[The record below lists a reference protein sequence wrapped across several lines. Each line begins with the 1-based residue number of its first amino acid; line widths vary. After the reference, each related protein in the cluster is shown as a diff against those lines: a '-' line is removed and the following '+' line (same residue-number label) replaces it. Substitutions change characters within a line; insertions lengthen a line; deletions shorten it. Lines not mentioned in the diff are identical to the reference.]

1 MKSMPSHMGE
11 TPKRLISGILI
22 AGAFIFSICYQ
33 GMYMFPLYAFT
44 MLCAVLGI
52 REFYELAEAK
62 IKDKVPKT
70 LGVVSTILLLT
81 LVYLAWQANYYV
93 PGAPLYNEGIKKALN
108 LLKFNYALLGGLT
121 FVFLFSLLKLQLLK
135 NRVEN
140 SLLILAVYAMS
151 VIYLPFTFS
160 HLFLLYGLDNGL
172 FYVWMVTW
180 ATAMADTGGYFMGKA
195 FGRHKVGFAV
205 SPNKTYEGY
214 ILGGVMQNA
223 LVLLFYFVARK
234 YFNVPAYSYLEMSLF
249 GIIIYLASILG
260 DLSESLLK
268 RDAGIKDSGGLIPGH
283 GGVLDLLDAMLITI
297 PAAYYYFYIVQELRR
312 L

>member
-1 MKSMPSHMGE
+1 MGE
-11 TPKRLISGILI
+11 TPKRLMSGLLI

-33 GMYMFPLYAFT
+33 GMYMFPLFAFT
-44 MLCAVLGI
+44 LLCAVLGVI
-52 REFYELAEAK
+52 EFYQLAEAK
-62 IKDKVPKT
+62 IKDKIPKT

-93 PGAPLYNEGIKKALN
+93 PGAALYNEGIKKVLN
-108 LLKFNYALLGGLT
+108 LLKFNYALLGGLI
-121 FVFLFSLLKLQLLK
+121 FVFLFSLLKIQLLK

-140 SLLILAVYAMS
+140 SLIILAVYVMS

-160 HLFLLYGLDNGL
+160 HLFLLYSLNDGL
-172 FYVWMVTW
+172 FYVWMVCW

-195 FGRHKVGFAV
+195 FGRNKVGFAV

-214 ILGGVMQNA
+214 ILGGVMQNG

-234 YFNVPAYSYLEMSLF
+234 YFNVPAYSYLEISLF
-249 GIIIYLASILG
+249 GFIIYLASILG

-297 PAAYYYFYIVQELRR
+297 PAAYYYFYVVQELR
-312 L
+312 LL

>member
-1 MKSMPSHMGE
+1 
-11 TPKRLISGILI
+11 
-22 AGAFIFSICYQ
+22 
-33 GMYMFPLYAFT
+33 MFPLYAFT
-44 MLCAVLGI
+44 MVCAILGI
-52 REFYELAEAK
+52 REFYDMAEAK

-70 LGVVSTILLLT
+70 LGVFSTFLLLT
-81 LVYLAWQANYYV
+81 LVYLAWQANYYE

-140 SLLILAVYAMS
+140 SLLILAVYSMS

-160 HLFLLYGLDNGL
+160 HLFLLYSLDNGL
-172 FYVWMVTW
+172 FYVWIVTW

-223 LVLLFYFVARK
+223 LVLGFYYVAQK
-234 YFNVPAYSYLEMSLF
+234 YFNVPQYGYGEIALF
-249 GIIIYLASILG
+249 GVIIYLASILG

-312 L
+312 M